1 MGSAFTEKVKE
12 LDAQIKEEIKK
23 VQTST
28 KAIVNKMNVAKK
40 MQDKK
45 LEADLKKEMEVLNE
59 KSEALV
65 DEFESFKEEEPKR
78 IQNEFQL
85 AMGAISVE
93 AANTFEDYMEAFA
106 VLMKKALQGH
116 LNGKLFSSC
125 FDTQTKVVEVKVE
138 KLLDKKEKETVLKAC
153 PTS

>member
-1 MGSAFTEKVKE
+1 VKE

-23 VQTST
+23 LQTST

-40 MQDKK
+40 TQDKK
-45 LEADLKKEMEVLNE
+45 LEAELKKEMEILNE

-65 DEFESFKEEEPKR
+65 DEFESFKKDEPKR

-85 AMGAISVE
+85 AMGAVSVE

-106 VLMKKALQGH
+106 VLMERALQGH
-116 LNGKLFSSC
+116 LNGESFSSC
-125 FDTQTKVVEVKVE
+125 FDKQTKVVVKVE
-138 KLLDKKEKETVLKAC
+138 KLNDKREKEMVLKAC